1 MLPTTRSLLAIGIL
15 WAFAAFAYPQAPPQ
29 IGPPDPTGIPGL
41 QPWQW
46 QIKAEGVAKMPLA
59 GGLSTTDLTTFRMYY
74 PATLKVDRTPHYHL
88 GTEHVIVLK
97 GIIHLGFGSC
107 LEPEKA
113 LAYGPGSFVAIPAGT
128 THFEWFEGD
137 VLVQVTSV
145 GPMNAVKMPDGCT
158 ASTGK

>member
-1 MLPTTRSLLAIGIL
+1 
-15 WAFAAFAYPQAPPQ
+15 
-29 IGPPDPTGIPGL
+29 
-41 QPWQW
+41 
-46 QIKAEGVAKMPLA
+46 MPLA

-74 PATLKVDRTPHYHL
+74 PATMKVDRTPHYHL

-97 GIIHLGFGSC
+97 GIIRLGFGTC

-113 LAYGPGSFVAIPAGT
+113 LAYGPGSFIEIPAGT
-128 THFEWFEGD
+128 AHFEWFEGE

-145 GPMNAVKMPDGCT
+145 GPMNTVQIPDGCK